1 LLNTFLSK
9 ITLYAASLD
18 SNYTACRKNL
28 IMVISS
34 SHNYSKSDFDIVN
47 INTANKINV
56 KRFTQNGQI
65 QIYQSSYRGSYPSI
79 IRDSLRNAALG
90 RKVLLIQFM
99 KGGVKQGVDNAVKL
113 CGNLTWVRSSHSYDE
128 YNQEEIENNKNLKQS
143 IHESTLEL
151 WDFCKKELV
160 SGQND
165 QIILDEIFLA
175 IEMKIIDKDE
185 LISTLE
191 NRFISGDVI
200 LTGTYIPK
208 DLFLMANQITELR
221 S

>member
-1 LLNTFLSK
+1 
-9 ITLYAASLD
+9 
-18 SNYTACRKNL
+18 
-28 IMVISS
+28 MVISS
-34 SHNYSKSDFDIVN
+34 FNNYPKGNHDVVKIRNSKKTN
-47 INTANKINV
+47 L

-65 QIYQSSYRGSYPSI
+65 QIYQSPFRGCYSSI

-99 KGGVKQGVDNAVKL
+99 KGGVKQGVNHSVKL
-113 CGNLTWVRSSHSYDE
+113 CGNLTWLRSSHSFDQ
-128 YNQEEIENNKNLKQS
+128 YNSEAIENNKNLKKS
-143 IHESTLEL
+143 IYESTIEL
-151 WDFCKKELV
+151 WNFCKRELQ
-160 SGQND
+160 SGEND

-175 IEMKIIDKDE
+175 IEMKFIDKDD

-200 LTGTYIPK
+200 LTGTDIPK
-208 DLFLMANQITELR
+208 DLLLMANQITELR

>member
-1 LLNTFLSK
+1 MQCPQIQIILYVEKKSK
-9 ITLYAASLD
+9 
-18 SNYTACRKNL
+18 

-34 SHNYSKSDFDIVN
+34 SSNYSKNNLDVVDISS
-47 INTANKINV
+47 ANKRNF

-65 QIYQSSYRGSYPSI
+65 QIYQSPYRGSYSSI

-99 KGGVKQGVDNAVKL
+99 KGGVKQGVDHAVNL
-113 CGNLTWVRSSHSYDE
+113 CGNLTWVRSSHSPDQ
-128 YNQEEIENNKNLKQS
+128 YNSEEIENNKDLKKS
-143 IHESTLEL
+143 IYESTNEL
-151 WDFCKKELV
+151 WNYCKKELL
-160 SGQND
+160 SGEND

-175 IEMKIIDKDE
+175 IEMKIIDKDD

-200 LTGTYIPK
+200 LTGTDIPK
-208 DLFLMANQITELR
+208 ELLLMANQITELR